1 MTNTGNTENT
11 GSSKKKN
18 VMVGIF
24 PEEPAKV
31 NPLAPARQHVVEHQ
45 HSQQKAAQNNPQSA
59 RSRGTIIVDRMAV
72 Q

>member
-1 MTNTGNTENT
+1 
-11 GSSKKKN
+11 
-18 VMVGIF
+18 MVGIF

-59 RSRGTIIVDRMAV
+59 RSQGTIIIVDRMAV